1 MKRKPDTMVAMVLI
15 FCLGLV
21 ISGFSSM
28 SIGYDKP
35 RTSEQAAMRY

>member
-1 MKRKPDTMVAMVLI
+1 MKRKPDTMVTMVLI

-28 SIGYDKP
+28 SIGHDNP
-35 RTSEQAAMRY
+35 RSVEQAAMRY